1 MIILSDQKQ
10 LKGENMIK
18 SKLKTIIDQRKI
30 RIRKLSRDIDHEYPT
45 VRKLYNDEMERYPR
59 ELLDKVC
66 TYLNIELHE
75 LLIFQ
80 KDHIPKVRMYK

>member
-1 MIILSDQKQ
+1 
-10 LKGENMIK
+10 MIK

-30 RIRKLSRDIDHEYPT
+30 SIQKLSKDIDHEYPT
-45 VRKLYNDEMERYPR
+45 VRKLYNDEMERHPR

-80 KDHIPKVRMYK
+80 KDHIPKVRMSK

>member
-1 MIILSDQKQ
+1 
-10 LKGENMIK
+10 MIK

>member
-1 MIILSDQKQ
+1 
-10 LKGENMIK
+10 MIK
-18 SKLKTIIDQRKI
+18 SNLKPLLDERKI
-30 RIRKLSRDIDHEYPT
+30 SIRQLSKEINHEYPT
-45 VRKLYNDEMERYPR
+45 VRKLYRDEMERYPR

-80 KDHIPKVRMYK
+80 KIITISNTQDENDILKL

>member
-1 MIILSDQKQ
+1 
-10 LKGENMIK
+10 MIK
-18 SKLKTIIDQRKI
+18 SNLKLIIDKRKI
-30 RIRKLSRDIDHEYPT
+30 SIRKLSRDIDHEYPT

-75 LLIFQ
+75 LLLFQ
-80 KDHIPKVRMYK
+80 KDHNHVDRQG

>member
-1 MIILSDQKQ
+1 
-10 LKGENMIK
+10 MIK
-18 SKLKTIIDQRKI
+18 SNLKPIIDRRKI
-30 RIRKLSRDIDHEYPT
+30 SIRKLSRDIDHEYPT

-66 TYLNIELHE
+66 TYLNIELQE

-80 KDHIPKVRMYK
+80 KDHNHIDG